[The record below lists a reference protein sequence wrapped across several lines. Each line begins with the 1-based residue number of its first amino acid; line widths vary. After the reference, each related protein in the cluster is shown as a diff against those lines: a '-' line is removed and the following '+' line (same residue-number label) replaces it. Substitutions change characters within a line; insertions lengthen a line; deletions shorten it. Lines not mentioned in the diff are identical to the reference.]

1 MLKLRQQFND
11 DVEQFYEGNQNN
23 NNQENMPELFTAVM
37 KGTSDSVRKSL
48 RDARQ
53 EDLNRALV
61 FAVNM
66 NKEAK
71 INILLAGGALPTA
84 KDERGITAL
93 MYASQHGE
101 TSLVERLFKLGA
113 AVNARAKDGMT
124 ALMWAS
130 KRGHLDV
137 VKTLWKLGAD
147 VMAVDIDGLTAL
159 SHADDTAVQNFLLKK
174 TPIQGGGKRKQ
185 TRKASRRKRGNKAR
199 VTRALFR

>member
-1 MLKLRQQFND
+1 MQKLRQEFND
-11 DVEQFYEGNQNN
+11 EVEQFYEGNKNN
-23 NNQENMPELFTAVM
+23 NNKENEPELFSAVM
-37 KGTSDSVRKSL
+37 NGSSDNVRKSL
-48 RDARQ
+48 KDARQ

-71 INILLAGGALPTA
+71 INVLLAGGALPTA

-101 TSLVERLFKLGA
+101 GILVEKLFKLGA

-137 VKTLWKLGAD
+137 VKKLWQLGAD
-147 VMAVDIDGLTAL
+147 VMAVDAEGLTAL
-159 SHADDTAVQNFLLKK
+159 GHADDTAVQNFLLKK
-174 TPIQGGGKRKQ
+174 TPIQDGGKR
-185 TRKASRRKRGNKAR
+185 RRRVSRRKRRNKAR